1 MHIDLTN
8 IEINS
13 DVAIQLASTKGR
25 EIHMSSEKKTSI
37 TPTPDGPYLVNGLKN
52 FVNQKGPIETKETM
66 ALCRCGGSAN
76 KPFCDGTHAKIGFS
90 SSRLEGRVEDK
101 RDNYQGKKIT
111 IHDNRGICAHAG
123 NCTDSLASVF
133 RLKEEPWIHPD
144 AASADEIIATIQKCP
159 SGALSYS
166 RDDVE
171 HRDRDGEPT
180 IFVAPNGPYVVSGGP
195 DLLDTTLGDGASQEH
210 FTMCR
215 CGGSKNKPYCD
226 GTHWYNKFTDDKN

>member
-1 MHIDLTN
+1 MNAD
-8 IEINS
+8 
-13 DVAIQLASTKGR
+13 
-25 EIHMSSEKKTSI
+25 KKSSI
-37 TPTPDGPYLVNGLKN
+37 TPTTNGPYLVKDLKD
-52 FVNQKGPIETKETM
+52 FANQKGPIETKETI

-90 SSRLEGRVEDK
+90 SAKLEGRVEDK
-101 RDNYQGKKIT
+101 RENYQGKKIT

-123 NCTDSLASVF
+123 RCTDGLPSVF

-144 AASADEIIATIQKCP
+144 AASADEIVATIQKCP

-166 RDDVE
+166 VDDVE
-171 HRDRDGEPT
+171 HRDRDGQPT

-195 DLLDTTLGDGASQEH
+195 DLLDTARLEGASKEH

-215 CGGSKNKPYCD
+215 CGGSKNKPFCD
-226 GTHWYNKFTDDKN
+226 GTHWHIKFKDDKN

>member
-1 MHIDLTN
+1 MDQKPT
-8 IEINS
+8 
-13 DVAIQLASTKGR
+13 
-25 EIHMSSEKKTSI
+25 I
-37 TPTPDGPYLVNGLKN
+37 TPTPNGPYAVNDLES
-52 FVNQKGPIETKETM
+52 FANQKGPIETEETM

-90 SSRLEGRVEDK
+90 SAKLDGRVEDK
-101 RDNYQGKKIT
+101 RENWQGKKIT

-123 NCTDSLASVF
+123 RCTDGLPSVF

-144 AASADEIIATIQKCP
+144 AASADEIIATIQNCP

-166 RDDVE
+166 VDDVE
-171 HRDRDGEPT
+171 HRDREGEPT

-195 DLLDTTLGDGASQEH
+195 ELLDAARLEGASKEH

-215 CGGSKNKPYCD
+215 CGGSKNKPFCD
-226 GTHWYNKFTDDKN
+226 GTHWHIKFKDDKN

>member
-1 MHIDLTN
+1 
-8 IEINS
+8 
-13 DVAIQLASTKGR
+13 
-25 EIHMSSEKKTSI
+25 MSSENKTSI
-37 TPTPDGPYLVNGLKN
+37 TPAPDGPYLVKGLKN
-52 FVNQKGPIETKETM
+52 FVNQKGAIETKETM
-66 ALCRCGGSAN
+66 ALCRCGESAN

-90 SSRLEGRVEDK
+90 SARLEGRIEDT

-123 NCTDSLASVF
+123 KCTDSLASVF

-166 RDDVE
+166 VDDVE

-195 DLLDTTLGDGASQEH
+195 DLLDTTQGDSASQEH
-210 FTMCR
+210 FTICR
-215 CGGSKNKPYCD
+215 CGGSKNKPFCD